1 VSPPLYYQP
10 NAHSIWYFITQNFDS
25 ESISESGSDEC
36 SGRSGYDDDLPGRSR
51 SRKKSQ
57 KNQNV
62 NQDQVSEI
70 VDLYTNL
77 RDDSKRVNN
86 QLAQLE
92 NLLESVFDVKIGIGQ
107 GKTTVVYHVTYI
119 TLIYTRNT
127 S

>member
-1 VSPPLYYQP
+1 M
-10 NAHSIWYFITQNFDS
+10 
-25 ESISESGSDEC
+25 
-36 SGRSGYDDDLPGRSR
+36 
-51 SRKKSQ
+51 
-57 KNQNV
+57 
-62 NQDQVSEI
+62 SEI

-107 GKTTVVYHVTYI
+107 GKTTVLYHVTYI